1 MNMSRECKTNMEKV
15 SLTKHSKEVIEDG
28 TKSCVICI
36 GSVGTGKST
45 TIQKCAQQY
54 DAPESVILGQ
64 ATMECKIYTSKQEVV
79 DDESPMPTDFF
90 GRFLWK
96 SFQNLLWVDTPGLNN
111 RLVDGKKIWVYN
123 SLNADN
129 YQIQCIIF
137 GVNFCYLFSFRF

>member
-1 MNMSRECKTNMEKV
+1 MGRECQNNMEKV
-15 SLTKHSKEVIEDG
+15 SLTKHSNEVIEDG

-64 ATMECKIYTSKQEVV
+64 ATTECKIYTSKQEVV

-111 RLVDGKKIWVYN
+111 KHRDGKKIRVYN
-123 SLNADN
+123 SLNFDYAL
-129 YQIQCIIF
+129 IKF
-137 GVNFCYLFSFRF
+137 TVSHFEEMFCYFF